1 MKKMRMF
8 SGMLAMLLVAA
19 PLFAQGRVVERTWL
33 STDKDVY
40 VAGESVRY
48 SAFCLDVGSLRYS
61 PVSSVAYVEL
71 HSAAGL
77 AATSKVA
84 LVGGRGSGRLQLP
97 QSLPTGNYR
106 LIAYTAQNKDEVDYD
121 YEGLASKTI
130 SVFNVFTSER
140 VKEGIEVVDAEE
152 YARLRSERSPVGAW
166 HDEDQL
172 HPRLDRGSL
181 ELTWD
186 GRALTLSNPTGETV
200 SLSLSVWH
208 DDGFLSNDNPGIDR
222 FLTDCRAV
230 GPRTFRGEI
239 VPDYEGEIIRGRITG
254 FNQAMI
260 PELIGRHAFI
270 ASPSDKSDI
279 YAAPIGDDGSLT
291 FYTANIYGNKE
302 CVCEIEGLSP
312 ESNCHVELLSPFVN
326 ALLRPAAPLVLSD
339 VLADALKTR
348 RVHMQIERQF
358 DADTLYE
365 FLPVRGDGLF
375 DEESCVRYVLDD
387 YTRFHTLE
395 EDFIEFIPELRA
407 RKGPDGKTRIQVRL
421 NEDAAG
427 YGFTEEPALVLLDG
441 VPIFDHTKMMAYD
454 PLLVES
460 ITVYPQTCQI
470 GSRIFRGIVHFVTY
484 KRNLPGFTFDGSTR
498 VVDWQGVSWPQAYTG
513 SALTEGDTYPDYR
526 QTIYW
531 HPLLTLA
538 PGQTLTIP
546 LQLPDYK
553 GAFVVK
559 VEGLTPSATPV
570 SGSLRFN
577 VND

>member
-40 VAGESVRY
+40 VAGESVWY
-48 SAFCLDVGSLRYS
+48 SAFCLDVSQMTFS

-84 LVGGRGSGRLQLP
+84 LADGRGGGRLQLP

-121 YEGLASKTI
+121 YEGLAAKTI
-130 SVFNVFTSER
+130 SVFNVFSTDR
-140 VKEGIEVVDAEE
+140 VKEGVEVVDAEE
-152 YARLRSERSPVGAW
+152 YARLRAERSPAGPGMTLL
-166 HDEDQL
+166 Q
-172 HPRLDRGSL
+172 
-181 ELTWD
+181 WD
-186 GRALTLSNPTGETV
+186 GIQLTLSNPTDETV

-208 DDGFLSNDNPGIDR
+208 DDGFLANENPGIDR
-222 FLTDCRAV
+222 FLTDCRGV

-239 VPDYEGEIIRGRITG
+239 VSDYEGEIIRGRITG
-254 FNQAMI
+254 FSEAMI

-279 YAAPIGDDGSLT
+279 YAAPIREDGSLT

-326 ALLRPAAPLVLSD
+326 AALQPAAALVLSEA
-339 VLADALKTR
+339 LADALKER
-348 RVHMQIERQF
+348 RVRMQIERQF
-358 DADTLYE
+358 DADTLYD
-365 FLPVRGDGLF
+365 FLPLRGDGLF
-375 DEESCVRYVLDD
+375 DEEACVRYVLDD

-395 EDFIEFIPELRA
+395 EDFIEFIPELRT

-421 NEDAAG
+421 GEDAAG
-427 YGFTEEPALVLLDG
+427 PGFSEEPSLVLLDG
-441 VPIFDHTKMMAYD
+441 VPIFDHARMMAYD

-484 KRNLPGFTFDGSTR
+484 KRNLPGYTFDGSTR
-498 VVDWQGVSWPQAYTG
+498 VVDWQGVSWPQACTG
-513 SALTEGDTYPDYR
+513 NALAEGDTYPDYR

-546 LQLPDYK
+546 LQFPDYK

-559 VEGLTPSATPV
+559 AEGLTPSATPV
-570 SGSLRFN
+570 SAALRFN